1 MAQSIKLEAL
11 QISCVAKFF
20 LYLKCYQCRVKKLSF
35 QLLYSLEDF
44 SVPRE
49 KHLKYFPPKVIQLVI
64 HDHSAGNWTL
74 KLMLSLTITIMTWN
88 LLAPTGN
95 HKINSVQLG
104 FLIEPHNIK
113 LNHYNRSRCI
123 CIWNSVT
130 YKLQNVVSYHVIWP
144 IWYVAVLGT
153 EPASFYVEV
162 HYEVGKI
169 CILKQ

>member
-1 MAQSIKLEAL
+1 MLLVPCEKIEFPTALLSWRLFSAAWKTSMAS
-11 QISCVAKFF
+11 
-20 LYLKCYQCRVKKLSF
+20 
-35 QLLYSLEDF
+35 
-44 SVPRE
+44 
-49 KHLKYFPPKVIQLVI
+49 LKYFPPKVIQLVI